1 MESRSTPIEGV
12 AYRGW
17 RMWRLREGRLLSVTN
32 DTPWLPGVAVAA
44 SKRDPRI
51 LVAQA
56 VICFCALSCALF
68 IGFWI
73 DIALIKNSLDL
84 ELFDLR
90 RHIVLIMLPFPLA
103 ILWFLLAH
111 YHRHSGK
118 NGFGALVPGRTV
130 APGMY
135 TPGIYTMGS
144 PDAVEWPPA
153 LKPLLGVGAFLRGEV
168 DIWGDTIIHERG
180 AKGEY
185 AYVSRLTDVACMGCD
200 EWIPIREWS
209 DEEPPAHDHCPDLD
223 PGART
228 RPWEPAGLATLREAA
243 PEWFPDEP
251 AKVAAT

>member
-1 MESRSTPIEGV
+1 
-12 AYRGW
+12 
-17 RMWRLREGRLLSVTN
+17 
-32 DTPWLPGVAVAA
+32 
-44 SKRDPRI
+44 
-51 LVAQA
+51 
-56 VICFCALSCALF
+56 
-68 IGFWI
+68 
-73 DIALIKNSLDL
+73 
-84 ELFDLR
+84 
-90 RHIVLIMLPFPLA
+90 MLPFPLA